1 MSVEGEVIMATTTTT
16 AAPIRTAGPVDDQC
30 VELRD
35 VGWKGYA
42 TLLRLRRE
50 RPRPK
55 MIYLDGN
62 LWLVTTP
69 FFHEFIRKRLGSFVL
84 EVVVGLEIPCAPSGE
99 TTFRRRSKRG
109 GVEGDETYYLANE
122 ARVRGKKEIDLRV
135 DPPPDL
141 AIEVVH
147 THAAEASIEVYRR
160 LGVPEVWIWED
171 GRLRILIRRAN
182 GRYAE
187 SAASEAFPF
196 LPATEVAG
204 WISRP
209 QDASETQWTID
220 LRRWV
225 RDTLA
230 PRVQDHAR
238 PGPEPEA

>member
-1 MSVEGEVIMATTTTT
+1 MRVEGEPIMATIATDTT
-16 AAPIRTAGPVDDQC
+16 RTAGPAGDQC

-35 VGWKGYA
+35 IGWQGYV

-50 RPRPK
+50 RPRPR
-55 MIYLDGN
+55 MVYLDGD
-62 LWLVTTP
+62 LWLVTTS
-69 FFHEFIRKRLGSFVL
+69 FATELIRKRLGRFVDAVIVEL
-84 EVVVGLEIPCAPSGE
+84 NTPCQPTGG

-109 GVEGDETYYLANE
+109 GLEGDETYYLANE
-122 ARVRGKKEIDLRV
+122 ARIRGKQKIDLRI

-160 LGVPEVWIWED
+160 LGVPEVWVWK
-171 GRLRILIRRAN
+171 GGGVRILARQAN

-187 SAASEAFPF
+187 SASSAAFPF
-196 LPATEVAG
+196 LAAAEVAD
-204 WISRP
+204 WIGRP

-225 RDTLA
+225 RDVLA
-230 PRVQDHAR
+230 GRARGVAR
-238 PGPEPEA
+238 PEAEPEA